1 MLKSSPA
8 PAASSSFEG
17 IDNAISCCVT
27 GRMLTVT
34 DEQEGETCATSSGV
48 PQSAED
54 TDKDRTEFLT
64 AGFEGKVG
72 GKAEAIPLVPSLS
85 V

>member
-1 MLKSSPA
+1 MLKSSSA

-54 TDKDRTEFLT
+54 SDKDRTGFLT
-64 AGFEGKVG
+64 AGLRERLG
-72 GKAEAIPLVPSLS
+72 GRQKPSL
-85 V
+85 